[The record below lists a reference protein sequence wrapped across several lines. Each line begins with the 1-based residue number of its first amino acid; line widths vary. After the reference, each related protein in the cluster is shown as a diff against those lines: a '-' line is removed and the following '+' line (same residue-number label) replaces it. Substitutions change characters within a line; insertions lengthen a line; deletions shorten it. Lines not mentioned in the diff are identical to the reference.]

1 MYVNIFKKRMELDE
15 NVIILD
21 KMTNLKPKE
30 DNEKPS
36 KYKRKNRAI
45 NKTDLNPLNLRLS
58 KEEIPNNKYTNLT
71 VITQKSKRKKVQKS
85 TNIFKK
91 KNDNPFL
98 TEISFPNYDKR
109 KNLKILPTSV
119 YCLNLKKKRE
129 DIKEN
134 LGKSIFSK
142 ISEAIFEH
150 DKNKEKYPNKKVL
163 NLEKITEDN
172 YNQLTEEAYLYSIIK
187 KQNNENKKIITEFL
201 ERKKKEEKSKKIGIE
216 NDSALIFETLKD
228 LKRSKNLTDR
238 NRSFKS
244 SRTLMEFLEDQKLKE
259 EKHQLLLK
267 RNEILKNEKINLIL
281 RDRPYLN
288 KESIKIM
295 NNNNRNKKD
304 IHNRLYEEYKLKEKR
319 EKQRQ
324 KEMIYLAK
332 SKEKKISQ
340 KEIEENCKRLY
351 SSNIKKNIDNENQ
364 NNLKINNYST
374 INPSIN
380 KNSKEII
387 FKRFIKKLKDSFEN
401 VCGKKLKDE
410 FELTYLEFLNLLYYA
425 GFTNKN
431 YSEIIDKKFNDI
443 LLNKKHPLGMKYYL
457 SNDFIIDNIICKKDK
472 LDISSKTEE
481 SNRMNNKK
489 YKEIKNNS
497 NKQNFF
503 DNEIEY
509 KFSKDAWKII
519 IGNKEFNEKEI
530 ANSTNIIYFFL
541 NVFNNKD
548 NFNKYIKK
556 EFSENIKINE
566 LNSLNLSD
574 YIYKYFQVF
583 RNNAI
588 NKLLIREDGNKRKS
602 EIKNQNEK
610 GPTFSLKKSLYY
622 SDRHNSTLNII
633 HKKNE
638 SNNNF
643 ALKNKERKVKKMEKT
658 INDQEKKGY
667 TFLPFS
673 SILNDKK
680 NIDETFKR
688 LDNSFD
694 KNINPK
700 KETNK
705 NLKNN
710 LKNKSF
716 KSNSNLSKMFKENPL
731 EKDDI
736 VMKKIKELKKARNQR
751 NYQRMVKEK
760 GLRIN
765 DIENIYNSN
774 NENLFEYKDRF
785 VHVDEPLNNFK
796 NTFRK
801 YESSSLKDKYIK
813 KVKYTFEIFV
823 ENKPKKL
830 IIYYGDDVNIKIREF
845 CNKYKL
851 DYNDK
856 QQIFNTINKQIK
868 DVKNIYH

>member
-1 MYVNIFKKRMELDE
+1 MELDD
-15 NVIILD
+15 NVIYLD
-21 KMTNLKPKE
+21 KITNLKSKE

-36 KYKRKNRAI
+36 INKRKNRTI
-45 NKTDLNPLNLRLS
+45 NKTDLNTLNLKLS
-58 KEEIPNNKYTNLT
+58 KEEIPNNKYNNLT
-71 VITQKSKRKKVQKS
+71 FITQKNKRKKVQKS
-85 TNIFKK
+85 NNIFKK

-119 YCLNLKKKRE
+119 YCINLKKEKE
-129 DIKEN
+129 DVKEN

-142 ISEAIFEH
+142 ISEAIYEH

-267 RNEILKNEKINLIL
+267 KNEILKNEKINLII

-288 KESIKIM
+288 EESIKIM

-304 IHNRLYEEYKLKEKR
+304 VHNRLYEEYKLKEKR

-351 SSNIKKNIDNENQ
+351 SSNIKKNRDNENQ

-401 VCGKKLKDE
+401 VCGKNLKDV

-431 YSEIIDKKFNDI
+431 YSEIIDKKSNDI
-443 LLNKKHPLGMKYYL
+443 VLNKKQSLGMKYYL

-472 LDISSKTEE
+472 LDISPKTED
-481 SNRMNNKK
+481 SIRMNNKK

-519 IGNKEFNEKEI
+519 IGNK
-530 ANSTNIIYFFL
+530 
-541 NVFNNKD
+541 D
-548 NFNKYIKK
+548 NCNKYIKK
-556 EFSENIKINE
+556 EFSENIKVLNE
-566 LNSLNLSD
+566 LNNLNLSD

-588 NKLLIREDGNKRKS
+588 NKLLIREDGNKRKN
-602 EIKNQNEK
+602 EIKYQNK
-610 GPTFSLKKSLYY
+610 NGPTFSLKKTFDY
-622 SDRHNSTLNII
+622 SNRNNYILNIN
-633 HKKNE
+633 HKNNE
-638 SNNNF
+638 NNINF
-643 ALKNKERKVKKMEKT
+643 YLKNKERKVKKMEKVM
-658 INDQEKKGY
+658 NDQEKKSY
-667 TFLPFS
+667 TCFPFS
-673 SILNDKK
+673 STVNDKI
-680 NIDETFKR
+680 NIDEKTKI
-688 LDNSFD
+688 LTNLSD
-694 KNINPK
+694 KNIMAK
-700 KETNK
+700 KELNQ
-705 NLKNN
+705 NLNSN

-716 KSNSNLSKMFKENPL
+716 NSKSNLSKMFKKNPL
-731 EKDDI
+731 EKDVI
-736 VMKKIKELKKARNQR
+736 VMKKIRELKEARNQR

-765 DIENIYNSN
+765 DIKNKYNNN

-796 NTFRK
+796 NTFKK
-801 YESSSLKDKYIK
+801 YESSSSKDKIIK
-813 KVKYTFEIFV
+813 KEKYTFEIFV

-851 DYNDK
+851 GYNDK
-856 QQIFNTINKQIK
+856 QQIFNTITKQIK
-868 DVKNIYH
+868 DANNIYH